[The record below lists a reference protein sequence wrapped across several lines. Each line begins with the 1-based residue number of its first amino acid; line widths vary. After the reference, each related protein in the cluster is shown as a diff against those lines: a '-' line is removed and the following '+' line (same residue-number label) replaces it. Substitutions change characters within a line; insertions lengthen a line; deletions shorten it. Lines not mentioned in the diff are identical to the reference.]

1 MKGRICI
8 DGRKQQNNSVTGD
21 ATFPT
26 VSMES
31 VLIIGKI
38 DAYEG
43 HEFSICN
50 ILGAFLSEDMDKDA
64 KIELCGR
71 LA

>member
-1 MKGRICI
+1 MKGQSFL
-8 DGRKQQNNSVTGD
+8 DGRKQEKKSVPGD
-21 ATFPT
+21 ANFPT
-26 VSMES
+26 VSMDS
-31 VLIIGKI
+31 VLIMEKI
-38 DAYEG
+38 DAHEG
-43 HEFSICN
+43 HEVGICN

>member
-1 MKGRICI
+1 MKGRICTY
-8 DGRKQQNNSVTGD
+8 GRKQHKKAVTGY
-21 ATFPT
+21 ANFPT

-31 VLIIGKI
+31 VLIMEKI
-38 DAYEG
+38 DAHEG
-43 HEFSICN
+43 HEVGICN

-64 KIELCGR
+64 KIALCGR